1 MPEKEEQAFSFILSK
16 AQAYCT
22 YQERCIKDLSIKL
35 REWNIKEGVAEK
47 IINKL
52 VGDDYINEERFARN
66 YAGSKFRIKKW
77 GKNRIIYEMKR
88 KGIPDL
94 IIQIGLEEIED
105 DEYINAIKELLSKK
119 SFTLSDKDPLKRK
132 QKLARYA
139 IAKGYRPGI
148 VWDVLNQ
155 IK

>member
-22 YQERCIKDLSIKL
+22 YQERCINDLSIKL
-35 REWNIKEGVAEK
+35 REWNIKDGVAEK

-52 VGDDYINEERFARN
+52 VNDDYINEERFARN

-88 KGIPDL
+88 KDIPDL
-94 IIQIGLEEIED
+94 IVQIGLEEIED
-105 DEYINAIKELLSKK
+105 EEYINAIKELLSKK
-119 SFTLSDKDPLKRK
+119 SFTISEKDPLKRK
-132 QKLARYA
+132 QKLARFA
-139 IAKGYRPGI
+139 IAKGYRSGL
-148 VWDVLNQ
+148 VWDILNQ

>member
-1 MPEKEEQAFSFILSK
+1 MPGQEKQAFSFILSK

-22 YQERCIKDLSIKL
+22 YQERCINDLVIKL
-35 REWNIKEGVAEK
+35 REWKIKDEVAEK

-52 VGDDYINEERFARN
+52 VEDDYINEERFVRN
-66 YAGSKFRIKKW
+66 FAGSKFRIKKW
-77 GKNRIIYEMKR
+77 GKNKIIYELKR
-88 KGIPDL
+88 KGLPDL

-105 DEYINAIKELLSKK
+105 EEYLHAMKELLSKK
-119 SFTLSDKDPLKRK
+119 SFSIDEKDPLKRK
-132 QKLARYA
+132 HKLARYA
-139 IAKGYRPGI
+139 ISKGYRSGL

>member
-1 MPEKEEQAFSFILSK
+1 MPEKEKQAFSFILSK

-22 YQERCIKDLSIKL
+22 YQERCINELSIKL
-35 REWNIKEGVAEK
+35 REWNIKDGVAEK

-52 VGDDYINEERFARN
+52 VDDDYINEERFARN

-105 DEYINAIKELLSKK
+105 EEYINAIKELLSKK
-119 SFTLSDKDPLKRK
+119 SFTISEKDPLKRK
-132 QKLARYA
+132 QKLARFA
-139 IAKGYRPGI
+139 IAKGYRSGL

>member
-22 YQERCIKDLSIKL
+22 YQERCINDLSIKL
-35 REWNIKEGVAEK
+35 REWNIKDGVAEK

-52 VGDDYINEERFARN
+52 VDDDYINEERFARN

-88 KGIPDL
+88 KCIPDL
-94 IIQIGLEEIED
+94 IVQIGLEEIED
-105 DEYINAIKELLSKK
+105 EEYINAIKELLSKK
-119 SFTLSDKDPLKRK
+119 SFTISEKDPLKRK
-132 QKLARYA
+132 QKLARFA
-139 IAKGYRPGI
+139 IAKGYRSGL
-148 VWDVLNQ
+148 VWDILNQ